1 MDKTV
6 HCNDRIPT
14 LPCPAIDLVPQ
25 RAPMLLVDQLVSRE
39 QQVNFASIV
48 ASVPT
53 AGVFIEQGQVLPEY
67 FIELVAQAMAAVN
80 GYDNR
85 VDGTPSGRGFLVG
98 IDGFSWYGTAQP
110 AERLR
115 IELQKNFEFGPVT
128 VMAGKIFNTAGD
140 VLAGGEIKVW
150 EEK

>member
-1 MDKTV
+1 MDNITKA
-6 HCNDRIPT
+6 HHQIPE

-25 RAPMLLVDQLVSRE
+25 RAPMLLIDQLVSRE
-39 QQVNFASIV
+39 QQVNFAVIV

-53 AGVFIEQGQVLPEY
+53 AGVFMEQGQVVPEY
-67 FIELVAQAMAAVN
+67 FVELVAQAMAAVN

-98 IDGFSWYGTAQP
+98 IDDFSWYDIAEPG
-110 AERLR
+110 ERLR

-128 VMAGKIFNTAGD
+128 VMAGQVLNEAGD
-140 VLAGGEIKVW
+140 VLASGEIKVW